1 MRSKIESFYCICSK
15 TSLEKGS
22 KQPMQSV
29 FLELICSHVFTIQY
43 QLLQPPTM
51 LKIAEKKL
59 TVIKEM
65 C

>member
-1 MRSKIESFYCICSK
+1 
-15 TSLEKGS
+15 
-22 KQPMQSV
+22 MQSV